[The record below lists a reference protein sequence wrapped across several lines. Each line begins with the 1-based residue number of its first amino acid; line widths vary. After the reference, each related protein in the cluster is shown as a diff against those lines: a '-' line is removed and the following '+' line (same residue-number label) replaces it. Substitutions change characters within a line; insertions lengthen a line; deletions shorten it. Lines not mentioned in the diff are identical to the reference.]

1 MTLERWFRLAADL
14 DLPISMQ
21 TQTAAIVATRGA
33 GGTLGPIDRLERMGQ
48 EPQHAALAWSCRLPV
63 VDPGGRG
70 GLVVLQAK
78 GDVMARETSVLKG
91 KLFDVKPRRTKDGTL
106 IRFTIDVPLQGA
118 RADFTQA
125 VEQLGADIKMSME
138 YLEPA
143 QLPLGQE

>member
-1 MTLERWFRLAADL
+1 
-14 DLPISMQ
+14 
-21 TQTAAIVATRGA
+21 
-33 GGTLGPIDRLERMGQ
+33 
-48 EPQHAALAWSCRLPV
+48 
-63 VDPGGRG
+63 
-70 GLVVLQAK
+70 
-78 GDVMARETSVLKG
+78 MARETSVLKG

-118 RADFTQA
+118 RADFTRA